1 MEPFH
6 GFLYVL
12 KLSFQFFYSNISLIS
27 RNISTYPFLPSTMP
41 LLFQLAEYQTQLYY
55 STLIFKNQKRKKK
68 IHSSRATQELLKT
81 SIDKKKKKR
90 KKIPRWTIKVHYLR
104 FVLFHNSLSI
114 FEEEEK
120 KIYRIKSFIVTRTIT
135 DRQETEVDS
144 REREREKKTPRIF
157 LARSERS
164 NGVEREGI
172 LIWISN
178 AAVTDHLPFHRRKFL
193 LPLLLLLLPTPTL
206 FAPTDRLEARPNL
219 WQSTS
224 PPSTSV

>member
-81 SIDKKKKKR
+81 SIDKKKK
-90 KKIPRWTIKVHYLR
+90 
-104 FVLFHNSLSI
+104 
-114 FEEEEK
+114 EK
-120 KIYRIKSFIVTRTIT
+120 KKNSKMN
-135 DRQETEVDS
+135 D
-144 REREREKKTPRIF
+144 
-157 LARSERS
+157 
-164 NGVEREGI
+164 
-172 LIWISN
+172 
-178 AAVTDHLPFHRRKFL
+178 
-193 LPLLLLLLPTPTL
+193 
-206 FAPTDRLEARPNL
+206 
-219 WQSTS
+219 QSTLLTLRIV
-224 PPSTSV
+224 P

>member
-114 FEEEEK
+114 FEEEKK

-144 REREREKKTPRIF
+144 REREREKKNPSNIPC
-157 LARSERS
+157 SEWTLKRRRTGGHS
-164 NGVEREGI
+164 YLNFQRRCYGSFA
-172 LIWISN
+172 ISP
-178 AAVTDHLPFHRRKFL
+178 AEIPPSPSPSPSPHSYLVRADRPTRGSTE
-193 LPLLLLLLPTPTL
+193 PLTIDL
-206 FAPTDRLEARPNL
+206 
-219 WQSTS
+219 